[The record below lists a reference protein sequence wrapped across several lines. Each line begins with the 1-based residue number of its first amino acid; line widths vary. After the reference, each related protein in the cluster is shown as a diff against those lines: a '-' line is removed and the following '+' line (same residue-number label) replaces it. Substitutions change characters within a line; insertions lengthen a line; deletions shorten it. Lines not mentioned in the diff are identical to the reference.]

1 VERLY
6 CQYKEQDLQ
15 QVIQVR
21 LREAM
26 ERCSTRTGE
35 RMTYSILSERTGL
48 SRSTLESIGTRSD
61 YNATLGAI
69 DKICEALGCTLA
81 ELLERTGD

>member
-1 VERLY
+1 LY
-6 CQYKEQDLQ
+6 CQYKGLGVQ
-15 QVIQVR
+15 QMIEVR

-26 ERCSTRTGE
+26 ERYSNRTGE

-48 SRSTLESIGTRSD
+48 SRSTLESIATRSD
-61 YNATLGAI
+61 YNATLGAV